1 MITHILLDADGVII
15 KAHEYYSSV
24 YAKQN
29 NLNLEDIQPFF
40 KEKALACKLGQADF
54 KAEFLPYL
62 QQWNPEENLD
72 NYMKN
77 WFSYEIHPDLE
88 ILKIAQSLKSIGIK
102 IYLATDQEKY
112 RAEYIKQIPEFSQL
126 FDKMFFS
133 YELGTSKEQSEFFQK
148 VIADLNIPAEQIA
161 YWDDEQENID
171 SATSIGINSFFY
183 TGLDSFKKQLNELGI
198 DAD

>member
-15 KAHEYYSSV
+15 KAHEYFSEF

-29 NLNLEDIQPFF
+29 NLSTDKISPFF
-40 KEKALACKLGQADF
+40 KQEFSLCKTGQADL
-54 KAEFLPYL
+54 KIELASYL
-62 QQWNPEENLD
+62 NAWAPQESID
-72 NYMKN
+72 NYLKA
-77 WFSYEIHPDLE
+77 WFEYDVHIDYQVLSLVTG
-88 ILKIAQSLKSIGIK
+88 LKSQGIVF
-102 IYLATDQEKY
+102 YLATDQEKY

-133 YELGTSKEQSEFFQK
+133 YELGTSKEQPDFFQK

-183 TGLDSFKKQLNELGI
+183 TGLDSFKKQLTELGI